1 MAGAGPPPGS
11 SLRQFAC
18 AALKKGANG
27 FIPGPSWIAP
37 PALGSG
43 KFGTPCERMHWLNA
57 KNAPSR
63 LELLALLDDPQAV
76 TVRAQPTAMSAIK
89 RLWRWWSAGLLAWA

>member
-1 MAGAGPPPGS
+1 
-11 SLRQFAC
+11 
-18 AALKKGANG
+18 
-27 FIPGPSWIAP
+27 
-37 PALGSG
+37 
-43 KFGTPCERMHWLNA
+43 MHWLNA

-89 RLWRWWSAGLLAWA
+89 RLWRWWSAGLLAWARRTLKSFLPGVPEGR